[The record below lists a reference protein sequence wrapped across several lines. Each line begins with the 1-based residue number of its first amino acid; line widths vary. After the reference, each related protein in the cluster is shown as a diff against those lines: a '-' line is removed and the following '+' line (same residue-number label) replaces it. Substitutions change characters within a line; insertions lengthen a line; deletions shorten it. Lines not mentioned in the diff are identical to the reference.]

1 MVILTLKTALT
12 VTFPFSSG
20 VFSMPPKVTFGGIEN
35 TPDENGNVTVNAVL
49 SVNITIESGTA
60 TMDKTYR
67 EILAAYT
74 GGRFVCFHWIGD
86 DYYSSLWA
94 MGPNSGH
101 FTIWENSGV
110 EFDTE
115 TEDGYP
121 SARMY

>member
-1 MVILTLKTALT
+1 MFQANCEQTVYLGGAL
-12 VTFPFSSG
+12 
-20 VFSMPPKVTFGGIEN
+20 KVTFGGIEN
-35 TPDENGNVTVNAVL
+35 TPDESGNVTISSVL
-49 SVNITIESGTA
+49 SVNINIEDGTA

-67 EILAAYT
+67 EILDAYT
-74 GGRFVCFHWIGD
+74 GGRFVCFHWVYDGF
-86 DYYSSLWA
+86 YSSLWA

-121 SARMY
+121 SARIM